1 MCILGGCVCVYTL
14 QDQCDYLVKAVAVV
28 AVFNVVS
35 GITMCEHDCVSVL
48 KYILSHVEHVGMAVS
63 VATWSRLVS
72 PQKSNRTCSDSSL
85 KSNH

>member
-48 KYILSHVEHVGMAVS
+48 
-63 VATWSRLVS
+63 
-72 PQKSNRTCSDSSL
+72 
-85 KSNH
+85 